1 MLPAVIAL
9 LMLLSCTSGQNPA
22 IQVILTNKGLQY
34 GKHTGVG
41 LIQEKLESI
50 TLPDISG
57 EVDIKIGRVHYTLT
71 GIAVKQCDLPEPSV
85 QFFQDAAGFKT
96 SSLGLNAALAGGWRT
111 RFGIIHDGGSF
122 DMTMFGVDVTSVVGL
137 GKDPDGHLFIT
148 SISCDAV
155 VGDVNINFHGGASFM
170 FQPFVR
176 YFKGR
181 IRNEIQSGIC
191 SAVNGSVEKLELHLQ
206 AMNVSFDVNEVLT
219 LDLPLTGTP
228 IIDASRLNLGLKG
241 EFYSI
246 RAHKEPPFKAQP
258 FTMPQQPDFMLSVGL
273 SDFTLNSA
281 SYGYYSDGLLQI
293 LIDDSMIPPTSPIH
307 LNTTYMGMFAPQLP
321 EKFPGLLMDLQ
332 VYAREAPMF
341 SFQSGA
347 AKLISLV
354 DVKAFAIEPNGT
366 QVPLFKL
373 NVDSKFSTKLW
384 ISGGSLKGSMTMD
397 NFTVTLAASEVGQV
411 KTDALE
417 RSLTVAIKATVL
429 PKVNDALSK
438 GWILPRMKHAQLV
451 NSVLKMEEG
460 FLAVLSDVEVL
471 LTDRRFN

>member
-9 LMLLSCTSGQNPA
+9 LMLLSCTSGQKPA

-34 GKHTGVG
+34 GKHTGTG
-41 LIQEKLESI
+41 LVQEKLENI

-57 EVDIKIGRVHYTLT
+57 EINIKIGKVHYTLS

-85 QFFQDAAGFKT
+85 QFFQDATGFKT
-96 SSLGLNAALAGGWRT
+96 SSSGLNVALAGEWRT
-111 RFGIIHDGGSF
+111 RFGAIHDGGSF
-122 DMTMFGVDVTSVVGL
+122 DMVMFGVDVTSVVEL
-137 GKDPDGHLFIT
+137 GKAPDGHLSIT
-148 SISCDAV
+148 SISCDAL
-155 VGDVNINFHGGASFM
+155 VGDVNIHFHGGASFI
-170 FQPFVR
+170 FQPFVH

-181 IRNEIQSGIC
+181 IRNEIESGIC
-191 SAVNGSVEKLELHLQ
+191 SAVHGSVDKLERHLQ
-206 AMNVSFDVNEVLT
+206 AMNVSFDVNEVLS
-219 LDLPLTGTP
+219 LDLPLTDIP
-228 IIDASRLNLGLKG
+228 LIDASRLNLGLKG

-246 RAHKEPPFKAQP
+246 RSHKEPPFKAQP
-258 FTMPQQPDFMLSVGL
+258 FTMPEQPDYMLAVGL

-293 LIDDSMIPPTSPIH
+293 VINDSMIPSISPIR
-307 LNTTYMGMFAPQLP
+307 LNTTSMGVFIPQLP
-321 EKFPGLLMDLQ
+321 KKFPGLLMSLQ

-341 SFQSGA
+341 SFQPGA
-347 AKLISLV
+347 AKLSSQV

-384 ISGGSLKGSMTMD
+384 ISGGSLKGSVTMD
-397 NFTVTLAASEVGQV
+397 NFTVTLAASEVGDF

-417 RSLTVAIKATVL
+417 RSVRMAIKVVVL
-429 PKVNDALSK
+429 PKVNNKLGK

-460 FLAVLSDVEVL
+460 FLAVSSDVEVL
-471 LTDRRFN
+471 LTDRFN